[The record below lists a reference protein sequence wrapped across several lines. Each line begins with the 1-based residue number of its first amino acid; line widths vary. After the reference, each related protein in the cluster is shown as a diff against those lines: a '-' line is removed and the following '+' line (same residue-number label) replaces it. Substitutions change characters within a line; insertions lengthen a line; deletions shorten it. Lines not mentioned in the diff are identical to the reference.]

1 MTAVMQLDAVT
12 RVFPGDPPIE
22 VLRDVNLTI
31 ERGEMISIVGPSGS
45 GKSTLLN
52 VMGLLDVPSSGRFL
66 LDGIDV
72 SSLSD
77 GERAA
82 LRGSRLGFVFQSFHL
97 LSHRTVLEN
106 VMLGELYIGTDT
118 GRGGERKRHDRA
130 ARSERATAA
139 LGRVGLSHRLGFKP
153 TRLSGG
159 ERQRVAIARAI
170 VHGPS
175 LLLADEP
182 TGNLDSS
189 NTSAALELFEELRAD
204 GLTICMITHD
214 DAVADRADRR
224 VRMLDGALL
233 DDSRVRR

>member
-1 MTAVMQLDAVT
+1 MTAVMELHDVT
-12 RVFPGDPPIE
+12 RTFPGDPPIE
-22 VLRDVNLTI
+22 VLRGVDLVI
-31 ERGEMISIVGPSGS
+31 EQGEMLSIVGPSGS

-52 VMGLLDVPSSGRFL
+52 VMGLLDVPTSGRFL

-72 SSLSD
+72 STLAD

-106 VMLGELYIGTDT
+106 VMLGELYLGNDV
-118 GRGGERKRHDRA
+118 GGGGDRRRHDRA
-130 ARSERATAA
+130 ARAERAEIA
-139 LGRVGLSHRLGFKP
+139 LGRVGLSHRLTFKP

-182 TGNLDSS
+182 TGNLDST
-189 NTSAALELFEELRAD
+189 NTAAALALFDELRTD
-204 GLTICMITHD
+204 GLTICVITHD
-214 DAVADRADRR
+214 DSVAHCADRT
-224 VRMLDGALL
+224 VRMLDGRLL
-233 DDSRVRR
+233 DVVRV

>member
-1 MTAVMQLDAVT
+1 M
-12 RVFPGDPPIE
+12 
-22 VLRDVNLTI
+22 I
-31 ERGEMISIVGPSGS
+31 ERGETVSIVGPSGS

-52 VMGLLDVPSSGRFL
+52 VIGLLDVPTGGTFH

-72 SSLSD
+72 SNLSD

-106 VMLGELYIGTDT
+106 VMLGELYLGSDS
-118 GRGGERKRHDRA
+118 GGGEAPRKRDRA
-130 ARSERATAA
+130 SRAERAAAA
-139 LGRVGLSHRLGFKP
+139 LNRVGLCHRLDFKP

-189 NTSAALELFEELRAD
+189 NTDAALQLFDELRND
-204 GLTICMITHD
+204 GLTVCMITHD
-214 DAVADRADRR
+214 ESVANHADRS
-224 VRMLDGALL
+224 VRMLDGLLL
-233 DDSRVRR
+233 DVMRAP